1 MDNFITSEE
10 FIFNT
15 RVFQKISTEN
25 VNGELILKKSTD
37 IMKKLEHIL
46 SFYND
51 NSDITKINKNAG
63 KDFVNVSDSTF
74 EIIKKSKYYSQLT
87 DGLFDIS
94 VAPLVKAWSI
104 CNDSPKVLNNDTIN
118 KLLPLINYNDII
130 LDEENISIM
139 LNKENQKIDLGGI
152 AKGYIAD
159 LIIDFYKE
167 NNVKSAIVNI
177 GGNIKV
183 LGRKSH
189 EDLWQVGIYKPI
201 KHSTDIICSLAVE
214 DLSIVT
220 SGVYERAFINNN
232 KLYHHILD
240 PHTGYPAST
249 DIMSITIV
257 NESSLLCDA
266 LATPLLIMGTFEA
279 SKFMQNH
286 NIEGIIITTNNK
298 IILSKSLLNKF
309 NLHENYDVLCF

>member
-25 VNGELILKKSTD
+25 VNGELILKKSTE

-74 EIIKKSKYYSQLT
+74 EIVKKSKYYSQLT
-87 DGLFDIS
+87 NGLFDIS
-94 VAPLVKAWSI
+94 VAPLVKAWGI
-104 CNDSPKVLNNDTIN
+104 CNDSLKVLNNDTID

-130 LDEENISIM
+130 LDEENVSIM

-201 KHSTDIICSLAVE
+201 KHSTDIICSLAIE

-220 SGVYERAFINNN
+220 SGVYERVFISNN

-240 PHTGYPAST
+240 PRTGYPAST

-257 NESSLLCDA
+257 NESSLLFDV

-298 IILSKSLLNKF
+298 IIISKSLLNKF

>member
-25 VNGELILKKSTD
+25 VNGELILEKSTE

-74 EIIKKSKYYSQLT
+74 EIVKKSKYYSQLT

-94 VAPLVKAWSI
+94 VAPLVKAWGI
-104 CNDSPKVLNNDTIN
+104 CNDSPEVLNKDTIY
-118 KLLPLINYNDII
+118 KLLPLVNYNDII
-130 LDEENISIM
+130 LDEENVSIM
-139 LNKENQKIDLGGI
+139 LKKENQKIDLGGI
-152 AKGYIAD
+152 AKGYITD

-220 SGVYERAFINNN
+220 SGIYERAFISNN

-240 PHTGYPAST
+240 PRTGYPAST

-298 IILSKSLLNKF
+298 IIISKSLLNKF
-309 NLHENYDVLCF
+309 NLHEDYDVLCF

>member
-25 VNGELILKKSTD
+25 VNGELILEKSTE

-74 EIIKKSKYYSQLT
+74 EIVKKSKYYSQLT

-94 VAPLVKAWSI
+94 VAPLVKAWGI

-130 LDEENISIM
+130 LDEENVSIM
-139 LNKENQKIDLGGI
+139 LKKENQKIDLGGI
-152 AKGYIAD
+152 AKGYITD

-177 GGNIKV
+177 GRNIKV

-220 SGVYERAFINNN
+220 SGIYERAFISNN

-240 PHTGYPAST
+240 PRTGYPAST

-266 LATPLLIMGTFEA
+266 IATPLLIMGTFEA

-298 IILSKSLLNKF
+298 IIISKSLLNKF
-309 NLHENYDVLCF
+309 NLHEDYDVLCF

>member
-51 NSDITKINKNAG
+51 NSDITKINENAG

-189 EDLWQVGIYKPI
+189 EDLWQIGIYKPI

-220 SGVYERAFINNN
+220 SGVYERAFISNN

-266 LATPLLIMGTFEA
+266 LSTPLLIMGTFEA
-279 SKFMQNH
+279 SKFMQKY
-286 NIEGIIITTNNK
+286 NIDGVIVTNTNK
-298 IILSKSLLNKF
+298 IIISKTLLSKFK
-309 NLHENYDVLCF
+309 LHENYDVLCF

>member
-1 MDNFITSEE
+1 
-10 FIFNT
+10 
-15 RVFQKISTEN
+15 
-25 VNGELILKKSTD
+25 
-37 IMKKLEHIL
+37 
-46 SFYND
+46 
-51 NSDITKINKNAG
+51 
-63 KDFVNVSDSTF
+63 
-74 EIIKKSKYYSQLT
+74 
-87 DGLFDIS
+87 
-94 VAPLVKAWSI
+94 
-104 CNDSPKVLNNDTIN
+104 
-118 KLLPLINYNDII
+118 
-130 LDEENISIM
+130 M

-189 EDLWQVGIYKPI
+189 EDLWQIGIYKPI

-220 SGVYERAFINNN
+220 SGVYERAFISNN

>member
-15 RVFQKISTEN
+15 KVFQKISTEN
-25 VNGELILKKSTD
+25 VNGELILKKSTE

-63 KDFVNVSDSTF
+63 KDFVNISNSTF
-74 EIIKKSKYYSQLT
+74 EIVKKSKYYSQLT
-87 DGLFDIS
+87 NGLFDIS
-94 VAPLVKAWSI
+94 VAPLVKAWGI
-104 CNDSPKVLNNDTIN
+104 CNDNPEVLNKDTID
-118 KLLPLINYNDII
+118 KLLPLINYNNII
-130 LDEENISIM
+130 LDEENVSIM

-183 LGRKSH
+183 LGKKSPK
-189 EDLWQVGIYKPI
+189 DLWKVGIYKPV

-240 PHTGYPAST
+240 PCTGYPAST

-298 IILSKSLLNKF
+298 IIISKNLLNKF
-309 NLHENYDVLCF
+309 NLHEDYDVLCF

>member
-189 EDLWQVGIYKPI
+189 EDLWQIGIYKPI

-220 SGVYERAFINNN
+220 SGVYERAFISNN